1 VLWYIW
7 KARNDFQFNNKKWKV
22 FQVHT
27 NANADMQASL
37 SDLSMQIDFNPPQ
50 QQILQLPGETS
61 QMHVTCYTNASYPA
75 HKQATNA
82 NVTGIG
88 IHMIHLQGLEF
99 HTLNMQVQA
108 QGISSPLEAETW
120 AIYIALSIAVGLNQ
134 LQGLYFTDAQ
144 NLLDNLQHGRH
155 LASTVEWRS
164 RPVLA
169 KARHMV

>member
-1 VLWYIW
+1 
-7 KARNDFQFNNKKWKV
+7 
-22 FQVHT
+22 
-27 NANADMQASL
+27 
-37 SDLSMQIDFNPPQ
+37 
-50 QQILQLPGETS
+50 
-61 QMHVTCYTNASYPA
+61 
-75 HKQATNA
+75 
-82 NVTGIG
+82 
-88 IHMIHLQGLEF
+88 MIHLQGLEF